1 MSALERMVSG
11 KAGRTKGQ
19 HGPDTVPAMLMPNEY
34 VLPPQTVRALGGAA
48 VLDKMVQATTGEQP
62 GGQAVERDNS
72 VFAPAALDRMMGYSR
87 GGLVKDDP
95 PKAEGQRHPESSV
108 PAHVTEKFEQL
119 QSPGMGM
126 RFAGP
131 DLARQT
137 PAESRQVAQDNLTRR
152 DGLQGVTD
160 MGGGIAKMV
169 DQQGRVEYSNV
180 GTQAITDPDKAFS
193 GRGTVSSI
201 GDTASAMERMTRAN
215 TIRQDAISGG
225 RGADTGPSVS
235 GIAAPQNKPLQS
247 GMSNEILGWM
257 ARTGSRRD
265 RETAA
270 EMINAREQASAQRDV
285 AQFGNESD
293 ERIAS
298 RRNTADLQ
306 QAQIREQGAD
316 RRAQATLDAAA
327 PGQQA
332 STRGQLAQA
341 RQAETIANLTEDAAT
356 GDLAAAQKLRSLQG
370 RNEPQQR
377 FVTFDQEVPLD
388 PKNPNLGTRKVPS
401 LLNQTTGEVQP
412 IGEQASRLPSGVT
425 PQAAYA
431 SARHYLSLGIP
442 LTDVNAR
449 LTALGLAPLD
459 ETNAQ

>member
-48 VLDKMVQATTGEQP
+48 VLDKMVESITGEQP

-169 DQQGRVEYSNV
+169 GQQGQVEYSNV

-201 GDTASAMERMTRAN
+201 GDTASAMERMTRASA
-215 TIRQDAISGG
+215 IRQDAINGG
-225 RGADTGPSVS
+225 RGVNAGPRGG

-332 STRGQLAQA
+332 SARGQQLQNQRYEQESSLISQLLDADGPDAQGQLISQLRA
-341 RQAETIANLTEDAAT
+341 LR
-356 GDLAAAQKLRSLQG
+356 AQP
-370 RNEPQQR
+370 EQQDR
-377 FVTFDQEVPLD
+377 YTVVPGGQEVTD
-388 PKNPNLGTRKVPS
+388 QGMRTVPARVFN
-401 LLNQTTGEVQP
+401 NQTGQFV
-412 IGEQASRLPSGVT
+412 EQAGQGQHVAITMDRVRET
-425 PQAAYA
+425 AK
-431 SARHYLSLGIP
+431 ARGMTEQQVIDLLRENGHEVG
-442 LTDVNAR
+442 
-449 LTALGLAPLD
+449 
-459 ETNAQ
+459 